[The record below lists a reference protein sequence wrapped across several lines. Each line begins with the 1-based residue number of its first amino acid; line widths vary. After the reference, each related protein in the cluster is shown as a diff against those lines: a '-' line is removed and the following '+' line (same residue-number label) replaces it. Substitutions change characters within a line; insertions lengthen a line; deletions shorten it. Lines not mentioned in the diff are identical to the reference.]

1 VSVAALVGV
10 EPPAGADPLSDAVPL
25 VVADRGISGPA
36 PAALSRLGEDE
47 SSASAGRIIDSSW
60 LGPSVA
66 VELDGH

>member
-1 VSVAALVGV
+1 VAAVVGV
-10 EPPAGADPLSDAVPL
+10 EPPAGGDALSDAVPL
-25 VVADRGISGPA
+25 VVADRGISGPDA

-66 VELDGH
+66 VELVGH